1 MTQTP
6 NTADVI
12 KAYMQLRTEKDRI
25 ELNAKAKVAVLKEQM
40 NKLEVYLLS
49 KMEQDGVSS
58 YKSPY
63 GSAFKT
69 MSDFASVADFDA
81 LLEFVRD
88 NDAWHLLERRV
99 KKEAVKSYIE
109 DGQPVPPG
117 VNYGQRIDIGFRK
130 PTAAE

>member
-1 MTQTP
+1 MTQP
-6 NTADVI
+6 NFEDVVAAFMKLRAD
-12 KAYMQLRTEKDRI
+12 KDRI
-25 ELNAKAKVAVLKEQM
+25 ELKAKAEVALLKESM
-40 NKLEVYLLS
+40 NKIEVWLLS
-49 KMEQDGVSS
+49 EMEKQGLTSV
-58 YKSPY
+58 KTKA
-63 GSAFKT
+63 GTAFKT

-109 DGQPVPPG
+109 NGEPVPPG
-117 VNYGQRIDIGFRK
+117 VNYGQRVDIGFRK